1 MPSDPFQVKEVEQT
15 AAKFAARHIEP
26 VAMEADH
33 AEARFP
39 GEVFARG
46 VEAGFDRF
54 LLPEE
59 AGGYGF
65 HMAELCALVRTLAG
79 TCAGHAMVFGVHAAA
94 VKSLF
99 DVGGPDR
106 TDLLERVLDSS
117 LPVGIAMP
125 DTLTF
130 RDFETGLTASQGK
143 REDSY
148 QLSGKVGL
156 AVNAERSGW
165 FVAFARTSEGAPLS
179 LLLQGGDGTIMPG
192 GPEQTLGLRAMP
204 VAELNVDG
212 DVATRSR
219 IIAEGDLAA
228 RLYSS
233 LVHNL
238 CMVTAAAAAGLM
250 RSAFTKALAYAGE
263 RYQGGRMII
272 DHSHLRSIMGEMSA
286 AVTASEGALFH
297 ASSRPAGPLAVLGT
311 KVSVTECAVKTC
323 TDAVQILGGY
333 GYMRDFGLEKAMRDA
348 ATLAL
353 LPVSN
358 VRAELLIAELEK
370 EKLG

>member
-54 LLPEE
+54 LLPED

-94 VKSLF
+94 VGSLF
-99 DVGGPDR
+99 DAGGPDR
-106 TDLLERVLDSS
+106 MDLLARVLDSDR
-117 LPVGIAMP
+117 PVGIVMP
-125 DTLTF
+125 EPISF
-130 RDFETGLTASQGK
+130 SDFETGLTASPGGGEESH
-143 REDSY
+143 R
-148 QLSGKVGL
+148 LAGRGGL
-156 AVNAERSGW
+156 AINAEPSGW
-165 FVAFARTSEGAPLS
+165 LVTFVRDSDGTPLS
-179 LLLQGGDGTIMPG
+179 LLLRSDDGTLMPG
-192 GPEQTLGLRAMP
+192 GPEPTLGLRAMP
-204 VAELNVDG
+204 MAELNVAG
-212 DVATRSR
+212 QMATPSRVVAEREQ
-219 IIAEGDLAA
+219 AV
-228 RLYSS
+228 RLYGS
-233 LVHNL
+233 LVNNL
-238 CMVTAAAAAGLM
+238 CMVVAAAATGLM
-250 RSAFTKALAYAGE
+250 RSALAKALAYAGE

-272 DHSHLRSIMGEMSA
+272 DHSHLRGILGEMSA
-286 AVTASEGALFH
+286 AVTASEGALLH
-297 ASSRPAGPLAVLGT
+297 ASSRPAGPLAALGT

-358 VRAELLIAELEK
+358 ARAELLIAELEK
-370 EKLG
+370 EKIR